1 MANEN
6 LAEKDLESLQQRTII
21 RLNKEMTKLKTTLQQ
36 AGGDVAVVEGT
47 NIATATG
54 VVLPGEAIW
63 FEITLTPAIERLTLW
78 NFYFTVFVGG
88 GGPFEITCRYPFG
101 ETLPVGADLLEV
113 YHLPD
118 YISSND
124 TTGRR
129 KHFVKISNIFGGDPQ
144 VISFAGRF
152 YSIKTPAAGA

>member
-36 AGGDVAVVEGT
+36 AGGDVTLVEGT
-47 NIATATG
+47 NVATATG
-54 VVLPGEAIW
+54 VVLPGESIW
-63 FEITLTPAIERLTLW
+63 FEITLTPAIQRLTLW
-78 NFYFTVFVGG
+78 DFYFTVFAGG
-88 GGPFEITCRYPFG
+88 GGPFEVSCRYPFG
-101 ETLPVGADLLEV
+101 ESLAASADFLDV

-118 YISSND
+118 WIESND
-124 TTGRR
+124 TTGKRR
-129 KHFVKISNIFGGDPQ
+129 HFVKISNIYGYEAQ